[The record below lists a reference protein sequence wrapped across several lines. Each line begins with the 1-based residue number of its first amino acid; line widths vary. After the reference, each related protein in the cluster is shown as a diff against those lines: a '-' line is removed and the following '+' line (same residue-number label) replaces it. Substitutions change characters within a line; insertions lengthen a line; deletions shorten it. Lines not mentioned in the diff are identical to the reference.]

1 MGITRYF
8 VGKYLKFTKLTGLQ
22 KHAEDTNSV
31 AKSTSMRSF
40 ISLKIASAF
49 KGSIVFSKKEFR
61 DNSVA
66 VLKDIAAAF
75 IGMVT
80 SAWVTM
86 TLDKTLRSP
95 RPGKIR
101 SAVRKKKKE
110 WRKTERIPTQ
120 HGYQAH
126 FIKVAS
132 PLPRLCCN
140 IAHQH
145 DTKRGAHVCG
155 ERLSLHRRLIVP
167 PYTHAS
173 KFICV
178 VICSYAD
185 PLDHKNA
192 LASWIAGK
200 KKDNER

>member
-31 AKSTSMRSF
+31 AKSTSIRSF
-40 ISLKIASAF
+40 ISLKMASAF

-75 IGMVT
+75 IGMVA

-86 TLDKTLRSP
+86 TLDKTLRS
-95 RPGKIR
+95 RTTWKNTISR
-101 SAVRKKKKE
+101 TKE
-110 WRKTERIPTQ
+110 EEEEGRKTERIPTQ
-120 HGYQAH
+120 HCYQAH
-126 FIKVAS
+126 FIKVAAV

-155 ERLSLHRRLIVP
+155 ERLSLHRSLIVP
-167 PYTHAS
+167 PYIHVY

-178 VICSYAD
+178 VIW
-185 PLDHKNA
+185 L
-192 LASWIAGK
+192 
-200 KKDNER
+200 R